1 MAIANRSSVN
11 SIPTK
16 VQLSP
21 LAEIDLEEDPPTFH
35 FPLIVFLASS
45 GVCSATVPVAS
56 RVKASATA
64 SSFEEH
70 AIKVIETN
78 KSKL

>member
-45 GVCSATVPVAS
+45 FLAFVILQRP
-56 RVKASATA
+56 
-64 SSFEEH
+64 H
-70 AIKVIETN
+70 AY
-78 KSKL
+78 